1 YRAAAV
7 YSIQCCTGDDNT
19 CSSKPVDCPSNICF
33 KLVINKVTEERGC
46 LDDLIKL
53 LNFANKDS
61 RTFNNENGL
70 TSGSSNDQCHKLGAH
85 ANSISVSKSV
95 WSYIVQIWSS
105 TNGLR
110 LFINDNLVAS
120 RVSQA
125 TNYTGSAVSNLI
137 TLANGLNSVTTCNA
151 SQVGSYT
158 PYVDDMDEFQVYSR
172 ELSADDN
179 YTLYTK

>member
-1 YRAAAV
+1 MVLIQWHFYFYFSLNFLLYRAAAV

-85 ANSISVSKSV
+85 ANSMS
-95 WSYIVQIWSS
+95 
-105 TNGLR
+105 L
-110 LFINDNLVAS
+110 
-120 RVSQA
+120 
-125 TNYTGSAVSNLI
+125 
-137 TLANGLNSVTTCNA
+137 
-151 SQVGSYT
+151 
-158 PYVDDMDEFQVYSR
+158 
-172 ELSADDN
+172 
-179 YTLYTK
+179 

>member
-1 YRAAAV
+1 
-7 YSIQCCTGDDNT
+7 
-19 CSSKPVDCPSNICF
+19 
-33 KLVINKVTEERGC
+33 
-46 LDDLIKL
+46 
-53 LNFANKDS
+53 
-61 RTFNNENGL
+61 
-70 TSGSSNDQCHKLGAH
+70 
-85 ANSISVSKSV
+85 SVSSSV
-95 WSYIVQIWSS
+95 WSHIVQIWSS

-110 LFINDNLVAS
+110 LYINDNLVAS

-125 TNYTGSAVSNLI
+125 TNYTGSAISNLI